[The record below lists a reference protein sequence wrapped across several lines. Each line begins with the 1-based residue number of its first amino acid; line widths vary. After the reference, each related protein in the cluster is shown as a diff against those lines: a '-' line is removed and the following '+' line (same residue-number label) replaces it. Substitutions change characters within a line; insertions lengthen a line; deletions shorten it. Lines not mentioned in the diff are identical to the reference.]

1 MIKFT
6 PDGYTEALKPRPGIL
21 LVGIVLLG
29 AGIGLGAIGWLC
41 FAALFVVGGLLVM
54 VNEGGQKR
62 IRVTRRHLLMENEY
76 RIWGLLIGPTRDRIR
91 WEETKAVTVA
101 DGAVRLERTSGEVE
115 QLGKGGE
122 EKELVLLRDR
132 ILQRLENYE
141 G

>member
-6 PDGYTEALKPRPGIL
+6 PDGYTEPLKPRPLYLLLGIAI
-21 LVGIVLLG
+21 LVG
-29 AGIGLGAIGWLC
+29 GIGFGVIGWLC
-41 FAALFVVGGLLVM
+41 FAVLFVVVGLLVA

-101 DGAVRLERTSGEVE
+101 DGAVQLEKSSGEVFP
-115 QLGKGGE
+115 LGKGGS
-122 EKELVLLRDR
+122 EKDLTLLRDR
-132 ILQRLENYE
+132 ILQRME
-141 G
+141 GFEG

>member
-6 PDGYTEALKPRPGIL
+6 PDGYTEPLKPRIGIL
-21 LVGIVLLG
+21 ALG
-29 AGIGLGAIGWLC
+29 LAILAAGIGLGVIGWLC
-41 FAALFVVGGLLVM
+41 PAALLVVVGLLVA

-91 WEETKAVTVA
+91 WEETQAVTV
-101 DGAVRLERTSGEVE
+101 DGGAVKLQKASGETVE
-115 QLGKGGE
+115 LGQGGE

-132 ILQRLENYE
+132 ILQRLENFD

>member
-6 PDGYTEALKPRPGIL
+6 PDGYTEPLKPRLPYLALGVAIL
-21 LVGIVLLG
+21 LGGV
-29 AGIGLGAIGWLC
+29 GLGVIGWLC
-41 FAALFVVGGLLVM
+41 FSVLFVVSGLLIA

-91 WEETKAVTVA
+91 WEDTKAVTV
-101 DGAVRLERTSGEVE
+101 DGGAVRIEKGSGEVVE
-115 QLGKGGE
+115 LGKGGPD
-122 EKELVLLRDR
+122 KELNLLRDR
-132 ILQRLENYE
+132 ILQRMENFE